1 MHLSASQKAG
11 KGGLSQDHLST
22 RAQAPEKY
30 LSTEFTHEPFPWNVF
45 VLLSDFE
52 GSQFHLWLSKNLS
65 LMHQVSFCLCP
76 NRMFNKIL
84 VKNKIPRNKVVH
96 LLSRRCN
103 WRRLIFGELDAFSM
117 AIQGRNQQLSLFHAQ
132 RCCCWTW
139 LLCQGWCG
147 GRNLQAQ
154 SRNAIH
160 LLVVGDPPACGI
172 IVNWEANKRDSEM
185 SLHGITCIFVD
196 GGSGVVFGYQLCPV
210 VTLLS
215 LRFPPLPS
223 CFHHYRLLFTPQ
235 LLTLHTTTK
244 ETADPTLFLFDPR
257 FVSREPNETS
267 RSGAA

>member
-1 MHLSASQKAG
+1 MGNLMLFPWQSKAG
-11 KGGLSQDHLST
+11 ISSSPSSMLSGVAVGPGFFA
-22 RAQAPEKY
+22 R
-30 LSTEFTHEPFPWNVF
+30 
-45 VLLSDFE
+45 
-52 GSQFHLWLSKNLS
+52 
-65 LMHQVSFCLCP
+65 
-76 NRMFNKIL
+76 
-84 VKNKIPRNKVVH
+84 
-96 LLSRRCN
+96 
-103 WRRLIFGELDAFSM
+103 
-117 AIQGRNQQLSLFHAQ
+117 
-132 RCCCWTW
+132 
-139 LLCQGWCG
+139 CG